1 MATQQERITL
11 LAQAIAA
18 DIKQLTINQGT
29 LTALSTSDR
38 TSIVNAINELQTA
51 IANVTDIAN
60 TTNINDDST
69 SSSAT
74 WSSDKINTSINE
86 AISALV
92 NGADTTLDTL
102 KELAD
107 ALGNDANFAT
117 AIATQMGKR
126 VRVDE
131 AQTFTVTEQAQ
142 GCENL
147 GIGNPDT
154 DFVAAYDA
162 AKA

>member
-60 TTNINDDST
+60 TTNIDDAGT

-107 ALGNDANFAT
+107 ALDNDAGFAS
-117 AIATQMGKR
+117 AVATQMGNR
-126 VRVDE
+126 VRVD
-131 AQTFTVTEQAQ
+131 APQTFTVDEQAQ
-142 GCENL
+142 GCANL